1 MILAAHLCPELR
13 QFHKPSIAKKAHA
26 MSRSARLLQLLDA
39 LRRARLPQTGPQLAQ
54 TLGVSLRTIYR
65 DIATLRS
72 QGADIVG
79 DPGLGF
85 EMRPGFL
92 LPPLMFNAD
101 ELEALLLGAGWASL
115 QADPQLA
122 QAASTAMDRIRS
134 ALPLDLRIAVDTS
147 GLLVPNMQQSP
158 QPETWQAAL
167 RRAIRA
173 EHIVVLHYKDQH
185 GTLTERQVWPFA
197 MAYFERARVVSA
209 WCELRQDFRH
219 FRADRVHAMQDM
231 GRRYPERRQTLIQR
245 WLEQTGYSI

>member
-1 MILAAHLCPELR
+1 
-13 QFHKPSIAKKAHA
+13 

-39 LRRARLPQTGPQLAQ
+39 LRRARQPQTGLQLAQ
-54 TLGVSLRTIYR
+54 QLGVSLRTLYR
-65 DIATLRS
+65 DIATLRA
-72 QGADIVG
+72 QGADILG
-79 DPGLGF
+79 DPGMGF

-101 ELEALLLGAGWASL
+101 ELEALLLGARWASL

-147 GLLVPNMQQSP
+147 GLLVPNMQDSP
-158 QPETWQAAL
+158 QSEPWQTAL

-173 EHIVVLHYKDQH
+173 EHKVVLHYQDQH
-185 GTLTERQVWPFA
+185 GTPTRRRVWPFA
-197 MAYFERARVVSA
+197 MAYFERSRVVSA

-219 FRADRVHAMQDM
+219 FRADRVHALEDL
-231 GRRYPERRQTLIQR
+231 GERYPHRRQELIQR

>member
-1 MILAAHLCPELR
+1 
-13 QFHKPSIAKKAHA
+13 

-39 LRRARLPQTGPQLAQ
+39 LRRARQPQTGPQLAQ
-54 TLGVSLRTIYR
+54 QLGVSLRTLYR
-65 DIATLRS
+65 DIATLRA
-72 QGADIVG
+72 QGADILG
-79 DPGLGF
+79 DPGMGF

-101 ELEALLLGAGWASL
+101 ELEALLLGARWASL

-122 QAASTAMDRIRS
+122 QAAGTAMDRIRS

-147 GLLVPNMQQSP
+147 GLLVPNMQDSP
-158 QPETWQAAL
+158 QSEPWQTAL

-173 EHIVVLHYKDQH
+173 EHKVVLHYQDQH
-185 GTLTERQVWPFA
+185 GTPTRRRVWPFA
-197 MAYFERARVVSA
+197 MAYFERSRVVSA

-219 FRADRVHAMQDM
+219 FRADRVHALEDL
-231 GRRYPERRQTLIQR
+231 GERYPHRRQELIQR